1 MARLVR
7 RLHHRRSNRKLSPPA
22 ILGICLGSAVLLA
35 LIIGNIL
42 NATLDDPPGE
52 AEPPAENNTPLQEA
66 TAAPSVCA
74 YPFSLNDPVNTL
86 ISEDGHAPG
95 AVSVSINNPN
105 GGVNYR
111 SAVSQHLQLNSN
123 INADLKTVMQ
133 DLKETVPY
141 VCGVFYPAIP
151 ISDDADLLYA
161 AAATDASLLREF
173 IQAGGNEILLV
184 GVSLEDEALPYL
196 ADYVK
201 LLKTFLGDT
210 PIGFTVPMELAASEN
225 GWEKLPLITSIA
237 DFIALDLQGVSDAN
251 METTV
256 SNSKYYTEQY
266 GMRPL
271 LSASQTNW
279 ISEAEASLPSYQII
293 SVPTETQG

>member
-1 MARLVR
+1 
-7 RLHHRRSNRKLSPPA
+7 
-22 ILGICLGSAVLLA
+22 
-35 LIIGNIL
+35 
-42 NATLDDPPGE
+42 
-52 AEPPAENNTPLQEA
+52 
-66 TAAPSVCA
+66 
-74 YPFSLNDPVNTL
+74 
-86 ISEDGHAPG
+86 
-95 AVSVSINNPN
+95 
-105 GGVNYR
+105 VNYR

-237 DFIALDLQGVSDAN
+237 DFIALDLQGVSDAD

-293 SVPTETQG
+293 SVPTEVQG